1 LQAALRRGGII
12 KGRSAVR
19 LARRD
24 DLPHIADIER
34 SAGERFRGTH
44 MDWAADAEPTGLD
57 ELEPALARGE
67 LWVADL
73 GGGPVGFL
81 LAYPLDDTLY
91 VREVSVRRDQQ
102 GNGLGR
108 QLIEAAQAC
117 ARANGHRAVTLTT
130 DELIEW
136 NRPLYER
143 LGFRMLDAGELSPA
157 LAAKLADERKRMPPS
172 ARRCAMRLDL

>member
-1 LQAALRRGGII
+1 M
-12 KGRSAVR
+12 AVR
-19 LARRD
+19 RAVAA
-24 DLPHIADIER
+24 DLPYIADIER

-44 MDWAADAEPTGLD
+44 MDWAADADPTGLD

-73 GGGPVGFL
+73 GDGPVGFL
-81 LAYPLDDTLY
+81 FAYAADDALY
-91 VREVSVRRDQQ
+91 IREVSVRLDRQ
-102 GNGLGR
+102 GRGLGK
-108 QLIEAAQAC
+108 QLIKAAKAY
-117 ARANGHRAVTLTT
+117 ARANGYGAVTLTT

-143 LGFRMLDAGELSPA
+143 LGFRVLTAEELTPA
-157 LAAKLADERKRMPPS
+157 LAAKLADERERMPPS